1 MPCEVPST
9 SSCLSHTISSM
20 MVTLEENMTS
30 NGEMSRDL
38 LLALHSIFGSILV
51 PALDLVDRRAVT
63 LVKGENSGREVIT
76 VRGSNGTR
84 YTLLKGC
91 HYCPCPS
98 YQYKVLGRG
107 DITCKHLLAMRLALA
122 MQRVSV
128 ESVQDSQIL
137 DMIQELSEISV

>member
-1 MPCEVPST
+1 MSCEVPCT

-30 NGEMSRDL
+30 NGELSRDL
-38 LLALHSIFGSILV
+38 LLALHSIFGSTLV

-107 DITCKHLLAMRLALA
+107 VSNFFWGKSRGPPWQNPSSSAEIIT
-122 MQRVSV
+122 V
-128 ESVQDSQIL
+128 
-137 DMIQELSEISV
+137 